1 MTQQDENPSELI
13 DEKAFGELIKAAV
26 SLNESSSR

>member
-1 MTQQDENPSELI
+1 MTQQDESPSTLVGARIEASG
-13 DEKAFGELIKAAV
+13 DWRV